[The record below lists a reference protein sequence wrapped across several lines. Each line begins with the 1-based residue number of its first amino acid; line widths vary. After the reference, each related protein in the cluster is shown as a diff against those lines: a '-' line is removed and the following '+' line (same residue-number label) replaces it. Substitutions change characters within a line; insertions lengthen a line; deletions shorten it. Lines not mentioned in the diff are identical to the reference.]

1 MEICLLSNHN
11 PFYIIQHANDIT
23 LGKDRVFQPLPLNE
37 QMEWA
42 IMAMIAEHSTLE
54 FVDILIESDIRSD
67 VCHQIVRHTA
77 YHPRHVVQSFRPDW
91 TGKKRP
97 EPHHHRK
104 YLGKWSPKA
113 LFAMARQRLCYKAMQ
128 ETRHFVE
135 HIKKNLND
143 SSDFF
148 LNAVGWAM
156 VPECVYRNG
165 CPFKKPCGFY
175 EGFMAT
181 DKNNIKSR
189 YDSYQHW
196 MGK

>member
-1 MEICLLSNHN
+1 MEICLLCND
-11 PFYIIQHANDIT
+11 PLYVIQHANDVT
-23 LGKDRVFQPLPLNE
+23 LGKDRPSCLKCT
-37 QMEWA
+37 MSEWA
-42 IMAMIAEHSTLE
+42 IDTIIAEHSTLE
-54 FVDILIESDIRSD
+54 FVDLLIESDIRSD

-113 LFAMARQRLCYKAMQ
+113 LFAMARQRLCYKAME

-135 HIKKNLND
+135 HIKRNLND
-143 SSDFF
+143 SPDFF

-156 VPECVYRNG
+156 VPECIYRNG
-165 CPFKKPCGFY
+165 CPFKKPCGFH
-175 EGFMAT
+175 EGFVCNNT
-181 DKNNIKSR
+181 DIKSR
-189 YDSYQHW
+189 YDSYQSW
-196 MGK
+196 ILK